1 MSEFEPGRDDV
12 DPRLLG
18 SDPSPDDSS
27 DPHAD
32 DPYVEGGRRKK
43 GRSVPGCL
51 AVLIA
56 LLVVVGG
63 GAFGVMKG
71 VALLKDQ
78 LVSPGDYTGP
88 GQGKVLFEVHEGD
101 TAAAIGRALKDAG
114 VVKSVQAFTDAAAAE
129 PASRG
134 IQVGTY
140 QLQKELPAVE
150 ALAILIDPDNLI
162 RNTVTIPE
170 GLRIEQILDILGD
183 KTDFSREKF
192 AKILDKPNQLG
203 LPAYADGQVEG
214 YLFPSTYDVGPND
227 KPEDILRAMVDRWKV
242 AAEEVDLEGNAARLG
257 YTPAELMVVA
267 SLIQAEARGKY
278 MPVSRV
284 IYNRL
289 ETSGET
295 FYLLQLDATVNYAHG
310 ENLGATTTDE
320 QRAIDSPYNTYR
332 YAGLPPGPISA
343 PGEDAMRAAA
353 EPDEG
358 PWFYYVTVNLKTG
371 ETKFAVTLAEH
382 NVNVEEF
389 NEYCRTQSERC

>member
-1 MSEFEPGRDDV
+1 MSEFEPGRGEAE
-12 DPRLLG
+12 PTLLG
-18 SDPSPDDSS
+18 SDDAS
-27 DPHAD
+27 DTYAD
-32 DPYVEGGRRKK
+32 DPYIEGGRRKK

-71 VALLKDQ
+71 VSLLKEQ
-78 LVSPGDYTGP
+78 LVSPGDFAGP

-101 TAAAIGRALKDAG
+101 TAAAIGRALKEAG

-129 PASRG
+129 PESRG

-140 QLQKELPAVE
+140 QLQKEMPAVE

-170 GLRIEQILDILGD
+170 GLRLEQILDILGD
-183 KTDFSREKF
+183 KTDFSRDKF
-192 AKILDKPNQLG
+192 AKVLEKPNTLG
-203 LPAYADGQVEG
+203 LPAYAKGNPEG

-242 AAEEVDLEGNAARLG
+242 AADQVDLEGNAASLG

-278 MPVSRV
+278 MPMVSRV

-320 QRAIDSPYNTYR
+320 QRAIDSPYNTYL
-332 YAGLPPGPISA
+332 YEGLPPGPISA
-343 PGEDAMRAAA
+343 PGEDAMKAAA
-353 EPDEG
+353 SPEDG

-371 ETKFAVTLAEH
+371 ETKFAETLAEH
-382 NVNVEEF
+382 NVNVDEF
-389 NEYCRTQSERC
+389 EEYCRTQSERC